1 MSFQKRPNSSQV
13 LGGDFSGVVA
23 QAGPGTTTA
32 VGTAVF
38 GLSCSYWPQ
47 PAYQGTYSEYA
58 CVREEWT
65 APLPPGLDAQ
75 DAAAVPLVAL
85 TALQALEKALPKP
98 GQRILIN
105 GASGGVGMFAVQLS
119 KCIFDL
125 QVVALSS
132 PANAD
137 FVKSLGAD
145 TVCDY
150 ADVESLVQQFS
161 GSKFDI
167 VFDVIGGALLDT
179 CASQLLA
186 PGGVLTHVRNRGGS
200 QEQVGRYETAA
211 AEGGPAFKVTL
222 VQPSGKQMAQLGGL
236 FQAGKLVVR
245 VVAKMPLEEAGKAH
259 EMVITG
265 KAGGKVVLTM

>member
-1 MSFQKRPNSSQV
+1 M
-13 LGGDFSGVVA
+13 LGGDVSGVVH
-23 QAGPGTTTA
+23 QAGPGTSTP
-32 VGTAVF
+32 VGAAVF

-47 PAYQGTYSEYA
+47 PAYQGTYSEFA
-58 CVREEWT
+58 VVREEWM

-105 GASGGVGMFAVQLS
+105 GASGGVGMFAVQLA
-119 KCIFDL
+119 KVLFDL

-132 PANAD
+132 PASAE

-145 TVCDY
+145 AVCDY
-150 ADVESLVQQFS
+150 ADVEGLVKRYAS
-161 GSKFDI
+161 ASKFDI
-167 VFDVIGGALLDT
+167 LLDVIGGALLDT
-179 CASQLLA
+179 TASQLLA

-200 QEQVGRYETAA
+200 QDQVAQYEKAA
-211 AEGGPAFKVTL
+211 AEGGPVFQVTL
-222 VQPSGKQMAQLGGL
+222 VQPSGKQMAQLGEL
-236 FQAGKLVVR
+236 FKAGKLVVR
-245 VVAKMPLEEAGKAH
+245 VAAKHPLEEAGAAH
-259 EMVITG
+259 EQVITG